1 MGSVRQAVLEF
12 DAAVRV
18 PWRPLLREEVQGA
31 AGAGG
36 RQPRR
41 TAAVGPSPVGAR
53 SGTPGSG
60 GPVSGGYGFGGYG
73 FGGCGSGGA
82 RSRVPAAGL
91 PGSGPRV
98 TGHLRPVPDR
108 PVDRAPRTTGPAAAA
123 PRTRRD
129 PVRPGG
135 RPPQSAPARGLARGR
150 CTPPPVRLTR
160 RGRCLVAVLVLA
172 SGIAGAVVGRE
183 VLAPDPG
190 LRLAGESSVVVEQ
203 GDTVWSIADRVTGPD
218 EDVRAVVDAI
228 VVLNDLEGSVV
239 VPGQVLQ
246 VP

>member
-18 PWRPLLREEVQGA
+18 PWRPLLREEVQGTTGM
-31 AGAGG
+31 AGMGG
-36 RQPRR
+36 RRPRR
-41 TAAVGPSPVGAR
+41 TAAAGPSLVAAR

-60 GPVSGGYGFGGYG
+60 TP
-73 FGGCGSGGA
+73 GSGGPGSGGS

-108 PVDRAPRTTGPAAAA
+108 PADRAPRTTGPAAEA
-123 PRTRRD
+123 PCTRRD

-135 RPPQSAPARGLARGR
+135 RPPHAAPARGLARGR
-150 CTPPPVRLTR
+150 CTPSPPPVRLTR
-160 RGRCLVAVLVLA
+160 RGRRLVAVLVLA

-190 LRLAGESSVVVEQ
+190 LRLVGESSVVVEQ

-239 VPGQVLQ
+239 VPGQVLR